1 MKKLVCDQ
9 CGSTEIA
16 VEAMVDANTDKVV
29 ETYGENK
36 EERSCVH
43 CGRDVSFEEK
53 EFPDEPEEQSKI
65 DKLVE
70 NLAYDRTW
78 DEIDFDNNDRDGID
92 INELR
97 FYQGDDI
104 EETEDFQKLLD
115 SWKFYFRKKI
125 MEVFDEEV

>member
-1 MKKLVCDQ
+1 MKKLVCVR
-9 CGSTEIA
+9 CGGTNIETKA
-16 VEAMVDANTDKVV
+16 WVNANDDKVLDSAFV
-29 ETYGENK
+29 DEQDNF
-36 EERSCVH
+36 C
-43 CGRDVSFEEK
+43 RDCQEHVYFTFK
-53 EFPDEPEEQSKI
+53 EFLNEPEQDNKI

-125 MEVFDEEV
+125 MEVL